1 MKKQVLFLTL
11 SLLAAVS
18 AIFAQTRPVKQVWH
32 AQKDPARE
40 EKALVQREHLA
51 LTPSGELY
59 AAGRFS
65 STFSFAGADVEP
77 IAGSCY
83 LLKYDAKGKE
93 KWAVAIQGAVS
104 PTAITLAE
112 NGDVYLAASFND
124 KIRLNTT
131 SGSPVELSGRAAN
144 DELPNA
150 FIACYSPDGALKH
163 HSLFKP
169 DSVTKDVLDVRFVIR
184 KILVQA
190 EKVYIAAESH
200 GANVKNGAVTF
211 SGTYMDVFGIM
222 FSSLN
227 KVFVAELDATAT
239 ATRILLDAGPEAGG
253 TLLCNAV
260 TPSLALDKEGNLF
273 VGFVANGNQKIKI
286 GGRTES
292 RQYFSEAGTYDFTY
306 VLANIKLSDLSFRL
320 NENKVRHN
328 KDYNLCRISN
338 LEVAGDKLLVFGT
351 FNDSLPYNHKI
362 KAVSADD
369 AFIAGLKKTD
379 FSLLF
384 SAASGISEG
393 DDPRYFEEQVF
404 GSGVLAPY
412 ASMVVNTVDTRPTG
426 KYLKSY
432 EIVYDLTKNSL
443 SVSPTLRY
451 METGFTAA
459 NNRIAGAALD
469 GLGTA
474 STKLNFLVAASTS
487 NSVKTPETLSME
499 VYPRATADVV
509 NFSETCDV
517 EVNNIGGQ
525 CLKKF
530 KAVSAVDLSDLPKG
544 IYILL
549 LSTKEGPASVKV
561 IRK

>member
-1 MKKQVLFLTL
+1 MKKQVLFLTF
-11 SLLAAVS
+11 LLLTAS
-18 AIFAQTRPVKQVWH
+18 AIFAQTPPVKEVWR

-40 EKALVQREHLA
+40 EKAQMQREHLA

-65 STFSFAGADVEP
+65 SAFSFAGADVEP
-77 IAGSCY
+77 IAGSSY

-104 PTAITLAE
+104 PTAITVADD
-112 NGDVYLAASFND
+112 GDVYLAASFND

-169 DSVTKDVLDVRFVIR
+169 DSVAKDVLDVRFVIR
-184 KILVQA
+184 KMLIQG
-190 EKVYIAAESH
+190 EKIYIAAESH
-200 GANVKNGAVTF
+200 GANVKNGSVTF
-211 SGTYMDVFGIM
+211 SGTYMDVFGFM

-239 ATRILLDAGPEAGG
+239 VTRILLEAGPEPGG
-253 TLLCNAV
+253 TLVCHAI

-273 VGFVANGNQKIKI
+273 AGFVANGDQKIKI
-286 GGRTES
+286 GKRTES
-292 RQYFSEAGTYDFTY
+292 REYFSNSETYDFTY
-306 VLANIKLSDLSFRL
+306 VLADIKLSDLSFRL

-328 KDYNLCRISN
+328 KAYNLCRISN

-369 AFIAGLKKTD
+369 AFIAGLKKSD
-379 FSLLF
+379 LSLLF
-384 SAASGISEG
+384 SASSGISEG
-393 DDPRYFEEQVF
+393 DDPRYFEEQIF
-404 GSGVLAPY
+404 GSGVWASY
-412 ASMVVNTVDTRPTG
+412 ASMIVNTVDTRPTG
-426 KYLKSY
+426 GYLKSY
-432 EIVYDLTKNSL
+432 EVVYDLTKNSF
-443 SVSPTLRY
+443 SVSPTSGY
-451 METGFTAA
+451 MGTGFTVA
-459 NNRIAGAALD
+459 NNLIAGSALD
-469 GLGTA
+469 KLGA
-474 STKLNFLVAASTS
+474 SAKLNFWVAAPIS
-487 NSVKTPETLSME
+487 NSVKALENLSME

-544 IYILL
+544 LYILL